1 MHFSFFT
8 KIVLLSTSLAL
19 QARAGPLAAE
29 TTRAVPWAPSEDNL
43 LYNTTAVPQGELAVF
58 GWGYSGT
65 FGDPPLVTGLAENVT
80 MLVTPPGSVERFAFR
95 YVTGPTSDLC
105 GFFPG
110 HWAFSVVDS
119 SVLGTYMGRWIVD
132 YGGSTQP
139 DVPVDPDS
147 GCGPAPFS
155 LTTVEFV
162 KMWEVVEAA

>member
-8 KIVLLSTSLAL
+8 NFFLLSTSLAL
-19 QARAGPLAAE
+19 QARAGPLTAE
-29 TTRAVPWAPSEDNL
+29 TTRAVPWALSEDNL

-80 MLVTPPGSVERFAFR
+80 MLVTPPGVYVMIFS

-119 SVLGTYMGRWIVD
+119 SVLGTYKGRWIVD

-139 DVPVDPDS
+139 D
-147 GCGPAPFS
+147 AP
-155 LTTVEFV
+155 
-162 KMWEVVEAA
+162 